1 MKKHLRVL
9 AAILVLCFS
18 LLCPAASAA
27 SVQTA
32 ACKPSAATVQTIS
45 AGKKDGADGLGPNAR
60 RQKISQQVYLQQYE
74 KTRKRLHYRKQKR
87 KASLLAKSAIKKIKN
102 DLQSPC
108 RKFSGRGFICVH
120 KKFKN
125 YYKEITEK
133 LLQIGFK
140 RVTIWLQQGQMT
152 LLSVKS
158 FFFLFLG
165 ISGTGSPPPAVLLHS
180 RDPCAAQAVS
190 RFVCKKARPFW
201 TSFFASINHAKT
213 GFSCGKV

>member
-9 AAILVLCFS
+9 AAVLVLCFS

-32 ACKPSAATVQTIS
+32 ACKPSTAAVQTIS
-45 AGKKDGADGLGPNAR
+45 AGKKTEQMVWVPTHG
-60 RQKISQQVYLQQYE
+60 
-74 KTRKRLHYRKQKR
+74 
-87 KASLLAKSAIKKIKN
+87 
-102 DLQSPC
+102 
-108 RKFSGRGFICVH
+108 GFICVH
-120 KKFKN
+120 KKLT
-125 YYKEITEK
+125 KEITEK
-133 LLQIGFK
+133 LQNPIAKWFQK
-140 RVTIWLQQGQMT
+140 SYNMVTARAQA

-158 FFFLFLG
+158 FSSCFFG